1 MRVYK
6 YTYMIESVLFYST
19 FRIWIEIQ
27 DWNINE
33 LKNSFSTQ
41 HFGFVQLLLCT
52 YLLDVS

>member
-27 DWNINE
+27 DWNISE
-33 LKNSFSTQ
+33 LKKFLFYTT
-41 HFGFVQLLLCT
+41 FWFCT
-52 YLLDVS
+52 VTALYISA